1 MIIQIEPTQIKE
13 SLYLLIPK
21 NIADLISVK
30 KDTEFSL
37 NVKQNGKHYVLK
49 YEIK

>member
-1 MIIQIEPTQIKE
+1 MAIQIEPTQIKE

-21 NIADLISVK
+21 NIAELIDAK
-30 KDTEFSL
+30 KDTKFSL
-37 NVKQNGKHYVLK
+37 NVKQNGKHHVLE